1 MGGVRIDWVG
11 LGGIGLDKEGLGLFW
26 RDWVG
31 LGGIG
36 LV

>member
-1 MGGVRIDWVG
+1 MG
-11 LGGIGLDKEGLGLFW
+11 LGGIGFEKEGLGWFM

-31 LGGIG
+31 LWGIG